1 VSTRWCTLRS
11 GPAERL
17 RGATWPYNPSVPS
30 ARLHLTFPERLVE
43 EPVIYTIGK
52 RFDLVTNL
60 RRANINERLAW
71 AIIEVEGTTEAIA
84 EAVAW
89 LTEQGIQVDR
99 V

>member
-1 VSTRWCTLRS
+1 M
-11 GPAERL
+11 
-17 RGATWPYNPSVPS
+17 WPYNPGVPS